1 MLTISICICLLIT
14 AKKEPSV
21 AGQLKEEP
29 SVANE
34 SQENQQSVEEDNQP
48 SSDAENVQT
57 SSENKAIHSS
67 NIDQNEA
74 LQHKQTPQTSEER
87 TASTKSS
94 ENEETPVNPSVVSVG
109 QNEVFCAATG
119 RPCANPS
126 TEHAHEHIADSA
138 SQAETIN
145 IGNVATEVRTSPTNS
160 AFDSGTET
168 STEATQSSQITNN
181 YSPIE
186 NEQNTHSTEHKN
198 DEKTQ
203 DEHTENVDATVRT

>member
-1 MLTISICICLLIT
+1 MIT
-14 AKKEPSV
+14 AKKEPPV
-21 AGQLKEEP
+21 AGQLEEEP
-29 SVANE
+29 SVAKE
-34 SQENQQSVEEDNQP
+34 SQENQQSVIEENQP

-74 LQHKQTPQTSEER
+74 LQDKQLPQTNEER

-94 ENEETPVNPSVVSVG
+94 ENEETPVNPRVVSVG

-119 RPCANPS
+119 RPCTNPS
-126 TEHAHEHIADSA
+126 TEHAHEHQADSA

-145 IGNVATEVRTSPTNS
+145 SESIDTEVITSRENS
-160 AFDSGTET
+160 AFDSDSET
-168 STEATQSSQITNN
+168 STEATQSSQITNDC
-181 YSPIE
+181 SSIE
-186 NEQNTHSTEHKN
+186 SEQNTQRTEHKN